1 MTNSQSAIETLILAG
16 GAGAVLYFGYTRG
29 GREKLRRLEQ
39 WIEEGTAGSTR
50 LMDIL
55 ERVAM
60 ITAAVGGVVGLVNKT
75 AQDAETPDGRSAA
88 IEQLLALPSAL
99 GRNAGGARR

>member
-1 MTNSQSAIETLILAG
+1 MTRSQSAIETLILAG

-29 GREKLRRLEQ
+29 GREKLRRLEA

-50 LMDIL
+50 LMDAL

-60 ITAAVGGVVGLVNKT
+60 ITAAVGGVVGLVSKAT
-75 AQDAETPDGRSAA
+75 QDGATQEGHSAA

-99 GRNAGGARR
+99 GHQATGARR

>member
-1 MTNSQSAIETLILAG
+1 MTNSQSTIETLILAG
-16 GAGAVLYFGYTRG
+16 GAGAVLYFGYTRA
-29 GREKLRRLEQ
+29 GREKLRRFEQ

-50 LMDIL
+50 LMDVL

-60 ITAAVGGVVGLVNKT
+60 ITAAVGGVVGLVNKAAHDT
-75 AQDAETPDGRSAA
+75 GAPEGRSAA

-99 GRNAGGARR
+99 GRNTAGARR